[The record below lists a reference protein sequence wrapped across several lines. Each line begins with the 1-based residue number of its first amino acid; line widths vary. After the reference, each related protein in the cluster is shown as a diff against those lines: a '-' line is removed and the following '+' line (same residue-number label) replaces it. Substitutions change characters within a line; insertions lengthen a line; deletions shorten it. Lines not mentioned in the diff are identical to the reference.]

1 MLLVEDYIDGKLHAF
16 DKDWPE
22 LPFAHREHIG
32 CTVDYVAGRN
42 RYMGYLI
49 SLGIYSFKGVKVG
62 LDCANGSSW
71 NIAKSVFDA
80 LGTDTYVIN
89 AQPNGTNINNNAGS
103 THIEGLQKFVV
114 EKGLDIG
121 FAYDGDADRC
131 LCVDEKGNVITGD
144 HILYIY
150 GCYMKERGKLLTNIN
165 ATLFSTYLCMYPK
178 EALTNLATVLSPY
191 ITDVTPANLHDRCA
205 DLFRRILDDLVGFTR
220 EPTQLSL
227 ASVVNT
233 TLSPTIVENYGTRL
247 LLETH
252 GFCPYK
258 GCTNELHEVT
268 SSGTAEPTYALT
280 LIDTMK
286 RPSYENII
294 ALCPACH
301 ARYLAEQESGFYET
315 SLAFLQQKKQELMI
329 EETANSILS
338 QHEIEAGVDR
348 LLRKIQD
355 NLVELS
361 DDELE
366 ELKLNY
372 DPVKVRQKIPGNDLE
387 QKMLRT
393 KVLRNVRAYFN
404 LVDQNLK
411 NLNKEGIIRQR
422 VFSFQVRNLFI
433 DFDETTIDGM
443 SLSQTVIFDILQP
456 AFALHNH
463 AHSPLRLL
471 EHLCRNDLVCTVI
484 EVVAVV
490 PAAIDCH
497 DRMCAILLID
507 GVTILISRELCAIHH
522 GSGGNYWIHL
532 HELCV
537 FRQLL
542 LDNGRNRALQLTQRD
557 VCVDSQVLDSLCHAL
572 HCLR

>member
-1 MLLVEDYIDGKLHAF
+1 MTFEEF
-16 DKDWPE
+16 
-22 LPFAHREHIG
+22 F
-32 CTVDYVAGRN
+32 N
-42 RYMGYLI
+42 LI
-49 SLGIYSFKGVKVG
+49 FPVL
-62 LDCANGSSW
+62 A
-71 NIAKSVFDA
+71 
-80 LGTDTYVIN
+80 
-89 AQPNGTNINNNAGS
+89 
-103 THIEGLQKFVV
+103 
-114 EKGLDIG
+114 
-121 FAYDGDADRC
+121 
-131 LCVDEKGNVITGD
+131 DEKSIDAFMREIFD
-144 HILYIY
+144 HILDLPEDGSVVNPLYNNTGTTLRKY
-150 GCYMKERGKLLTNIN
+150 VNPNDVKHHLPSKLIRPVHKYIN

-191 ITDVTPANLHDRCA
+191 ITDVTPANVHDRCA

-220 EPTQLSL
+220 EPPQLSL

-280 LIDTMK
+280 LIDAMK

-372 DPVKVRQKIPGNDLE
+372 DPVKVPGTTWNRKCSVQKCSA
-387 QKMLRT
+387 T
-393 KVLRNVRAYFN
+393 
-404 LVDQNLK
+404 
-411 NLNKEGIIRQR
+411 
-422 VFSFQVRNLFI
+422 
-433 DFDETTIDGM
+433 
-443 SLSQTVIFDILQP
+443 
-456 AFALHNH
+456 
-463 AHSPLRLL
+463 
-471 EHLCRNDLVCTVI
+471 
-484 EVVAVV
+484 
-490 PAAIDCH
+490 
-497 DRMCAILLID
+497 
-507 GVTILISRELCAIHH
+507 
-522 GSGGNYWIHL
+522 
-532 HELCV
+532 
-537 FRQLL
+537 
-542 LDNGRNRALQLTQRD
+542 
-557 VCVDSQVLDSLCHAL
+557 
-572 HCLR
+572 

>member
-1 MLLVEDYIDGKLHAF
+1 MTFEEF
-16 DKDWPE
+16 
-22 LPFAHREHIG
+22 F
-32 CTVDYVAGRN
+32 N
-42 RYMGYLI
+42 LI
-49 SLGIYSFKGVKVG
+49 FPVL
-62 LDCANGSSW
+62 A
-71 NIAKSVFDA
+71 
-80 LGTDTYVIN
+80 
-89 AQPNGTNINNNAGS
+89 
-103 THIEGLQKFVV
+103 
-114 EKGLDIG
+114 
-121 FAYDGDADRC
+121 
-131 LCVDEKGNVITGD
+131 DEKSIDAFMREIFD
-144 HILYIY
+144 HILDLPEDGSVVNPLYNNTGTTLRKY
-150 GCYMKERGKLLTNIN
+150 VNPNDVKHHLPSKLIRPVHKYIN

-191 ITDVTPANLHDRCA
+191 ITDVTPANVHDRCA

-280 LIDTMK
+280 LIDAMK
-286 RPSYENII
+286 RPSYENTI

-355 NLVELS
+355 DLVELS

-404 LVDQNLK
+404 LVDQSLK

-443 SLSQTVIFDILQP
+443 SLSQTVIFDKLVDW
-456 AFALHNH
+456 LHRRTDE
-463 AHSPLRLL
+463 AS
-471 EHLCRNDLVCTVI
+471 DV
-484 EVVAVV
+484 
-490 PAAIDCH
+490 
-497 DRMCAILLID
+497 CAI
-507 GVTILISRELCAIHH
+507 VISYFIQSCE
-522 GSGGNYWIHL
+522 
-532 HELCV
+532 V
-537 FRQLL
+537 F
-542 LDNGRNRALQLTQRD
+542 D
-557 VCVDSQVLDSLCHAL
+557 VISE
-572 HCLR
+572 